1 MKDRVFLDTNLI
13 FYLYSEDEH
22 DKQSIILDLLPKYL
36 NIIST
41 QVINELSNILFKK
54 MKFTWADI
62 EDVTEEL
69 IQNFEVRIIDI
80 NIIKTAYFLAGKYNY
95 NYFDSLMLASALENN
110 CKVIYSEDMHHRQI
124 IEEKLQIL
132 NPFIP

>member
-54 MKFTWADI
+54 M
-62 EDVTEEL
+62 
-69 IQNFEVRIIDI
+69 
-80 NIIKTAYFLAGKYNY
+80 
-95 NYFDSLMLASALENN
+95 
-110 CKVIYSEDMHHRQI
+110 
-124 IEEKLQIL
+124 
-132 NPFIP
+132 